1 MIVRIE
7 DGGNEMYIVRDG
19 SVEVWNDPDH
29 VGAGPRHVR
38 HVASLTPGQIT
49 GELAMLDGG
58 LRSADLRA
66 GASGATILVLDRT
79 RLEAL
84 CAEDPELGTS
94 VLWNISRAMAGR
106 VRFILWQLQR
116 ALSRTQEERDAIPVH
131 APQGT
136 SESLRDRPLAA

>member
-1 MIVRIE
+1 
-7 DGGNEMYIVRDG
+7 
-19 SVEVWNDPDH
+19 
-29 VGAGPRHVR
+29 
-38 HVASLTPGQIT
+38 
-49 GELAMLDGG
+49 MLDGG

-66 GASGATILVLDRT
+66 GASGTTILVLDRT

-116 ALSRTQEERDAIPVH
+116 ALSRTQDERDAAQLH
-131 APQGT
+131 ATP
-136 SESLRDRPLAA
+136 SVADPIHDRPLAA